1 LLLAAELLPSIGRKL
16 SVAGCF
22 SVTQPES
29 AEPRNTGGFDMKAL
43 RFIRNWLY
51 SLWDFDASVSTGIDS
66 HTWESKI
73 EILGSLSHGYLV

>member
-1 LLLAAELLPSIGRKL
+1 
-16 SVAGCF
+16 
-22 SVTQPES
+22 
-29 AEPRNTGGFDMKAL
+29 MKAL